1 MDKCQEPS
9 TVPVCQEGEQQ
20 SGAITE
26 RVPYICLRK
35 EKEKNRTCLVNRNIF
50 MKMFVFFQE
59 SPNVE
64 DKDLTAKECGA
75 QVLSVRFVF

>member
-1 MDKCQEPS
+1 M
-9 TVPVCQEGEQQ
+9 PVCQEGEQQ
-20 SGAITE
+20 SGAIME
-26 RVPYICLRK
+26 CVPYICLRK
-35 EKEKNRTCLVNRNIF
+35 EKENRTCLVNRNIF